1 MKILTIFLNLVYI
14 SSGIYFLINKN
25 ILNFALCI
33 FCLVSSIIL
42 NYLRKISFIKT
53 NSLYSVCNLF
63 LFFATILGSC
73 FDFYGLINHYDD
85 FLHMWS
91 GFITVAIGYN
101 LLISINDRIYVRK
114 IFVILYL
121 FTFSMGVASV
131 WEITEFLFD
140 TFLGTQMQRGL
151 NDTMFDMIDALIGTI
166 IMILLYSKRL
176 SNFKEPFKI

>member
-73 FDFYGLINHYDD
+73 FDTKCIIVMNSPGNCP
-85 FLHMWS
+85 
-91 GFITVAIGYN
+91 N
-101 LLISINDRIYVRK
+101 L
-114 IFVILYL
+114 
-121 FTFSMGVASV
+121 
-131 WEITEFLFD
+131 
-140 TFLGTQMQRGL
+140 
-151 NDTMFDMIDALIGTI
+151 DAPL
-166 IMILLYSKRL
+166 
-176 SNFKEPFKI
+176 